1 MANLLATLLNSA
13 SALEAYQRVLE
24 VTQSNVANASTPGYA
39 KQNLRLEALPFDPA
53 QGMPGG
59 VTAGQMQSTR
69 DEYAERAV
77 RRQTTELGRQKQ
89 AATTL
94 NALQSVFDIS
104 GNTGIAHA
112 LNQFYQ
118 SVSAWGQ
125 TPGSGAAR
133 QTVIERAA
141 DVAQSF
147 QISAIALQNLTRDT
161 ETQLQTTITEV
172 NRLVG
177 AL

>member
-1 MANLLATLLNSA
+1 MPNLLSTLLNSA
-13 SALEAYQRVLE
+13 SSLEAYERVLE

-39 KQNLRLEALPFDPA
+39 KQSLLLEALPFDPA
-53 QGMPGG
+53 QGFPGG
-59 VTAGQMQSTR
+59 VEAGRMQTTR
-69 DEYAERAV
+69 NEYAEQAV

-89 AATTL
+89 SATTL
-94 NALQSVFDIS
+94 SALQSVFDIS
-104 GNTGIAHA
+104 GEAGIPHA

-141 DVAQSF
+141 DVAESF
-147 QISAIALQNLTRDT
+147 RSSAIAVQNLTRDT
-161 ETQLQTTITEV
+161 ETQL
-172 NRLVG
+172 
-177 AL
+177 